1 MKRRIHGW
9 SWLCSQGAIRLLG
22 VALCVG
28 GVLTVPPAVCPAP
41 GLTAREIM
49 QRVND
54 RDDGDNQT
62 ADVEMRLIDSA
73 GNERL
78 RRLRQYRKDVGKDTY
93 SLMFFLAPADVKDT
107 GFLTYDYDSA
117 GKDDDQWLYL
127 PALHR
132 SKRIASGDK
141 SNSFMGT
148 DFNYSDMT
156 RPDLDEYAFTLLRE
170 EPVPGGMAW
179 VIEAVPKSPA
189 TVESTG
195 YTKTHLWVRQDNDIV
210 VRALRW
216 VHKSNQTKLMQVR
229 MLEQIDNIWV
239 ATDME
244 MATRQGDKVLHATV
258 LRQLNTRFNQS
269 LPADLFTLRRMEKGP

>member
-1 MKRRIHGW
+1 MKRRSHGW
-9 SWLCSQGAIRLLG
+9 GSPGSLGAIRLVA
-22 VALCVG
+22 VALCVA
-28 GVLTVPPAVCPAP
+28 GVLTAVPAVAPAL

-62 ADVEMRLIDSA
+62 ADIEMRLIDSA

-93 SLMFFLAPADVKDT
+93 SLMFFLSPADVKDT

-127 PALHR
+127 PALRR

-141 SNSFMGT
+141 SSSFMGT

-156 RPDLDEYAFTLLRE
+156 RPDLDEYTFTLLRE
-170 EPVPGGMAW
+170 EPVPGGTAW

-195 YTKTHLWVRQDNDIV
+195 YAKTHLWVRQDNDVV

-216 VHKSNQTKLMQVR
+216 VHKSSQTKTMQVR
-229 MLEQIDNIWV
+229 VLERIDKIWV

-244 MATRQGDKVLHATV
+244 MSTRQGDKVLHSTV
-258 LRQLNTRFNQS
+258 LRQVNTRFNLS